1 MLPFDR
7 LVRDEAVELWLSFH
21 VSRSEAFDVLNRT
34 KCTKQVYAVHML
46 FSGEGRLN
54 SCSP

>member
-46 FSGEGRLN
+46 FSGDGRLN